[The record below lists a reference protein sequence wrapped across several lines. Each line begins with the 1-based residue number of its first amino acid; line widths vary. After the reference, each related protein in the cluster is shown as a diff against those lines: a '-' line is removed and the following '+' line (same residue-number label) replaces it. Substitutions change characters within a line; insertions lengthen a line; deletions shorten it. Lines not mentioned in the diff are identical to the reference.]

1 MSIEQARRFIER
13 VHLDDDFRT
22 RVLAEPDVE
31 RRMRLIRSEGF
42 DCTAEEIAAAL
53 VTLSSAVIEGT
64 ATDWFTTPEPDLH
77 EDAPWNSFSHP
88 N

>member
-22 RVLAEPDVE
+22 RVLAEKDVE
-31 RRMRLIRSEGF
+31 RRMQLIRSEGF

-53 VTLSSAVIEGT
+53 VALSTAVIEGT
-64 ATDWFTTPEPDLH
+64 DTAWFAPPEAEHTDD
-77 EDAPWNSFSHP
+77 DPWNSFSHP

>member
-22 RVLAEPDVE
+22 RVLAEADVE
-31 RRMRLIRSEGF
+31 RRMELIRSAGF
-42 DCTAEEIAAAL
+42 DCTAAEIAAAL
-53 VTLSSAVIEGT
+53 VALSSAVIEGT
-64 ATDWFTTPEPDLH
+64 TTAWFAPPEAEPPSD
-77 EDAPWNSFSHP
+77 EPWNSYSHP